1 MASIFK
7 SSSMVAE
14 HSQIRSDDFLLQKFN
29 VNFARWAQVVEH
41 EKYEF
46 QELIGNGKPTTW
58 ILHAVS

>member
-1 MASIFK
+1 
-7 SSSMVAE
+7 MVAE